1 MSMNLKTVIGPA
13 ALLLVIFLTFWL
25 RGNTARA
32 PEPVAFASVQ
42 PEVFGLGGT
51 LTDAWA
57 DFDGDGDPDRFVGF
71 NGEPSRLYKNNG
83 VAGFED
89 VAGAVGLTVTRAVR
103 TSAWGDFDSDGDADL
118 LLGYAGDAPVTA
130 LYRND
135 GGDGFV
141 NVAGEVGLEL
151 AEGTT
156 RQASWIDYDGDGDL
170 DLFVAM
176 RDRANQLF
184 RNDGSTGLSTFSD
197 VTAASGIGDTRR
209 TVGAVWADFD
219 QDGDLDVIVSNM
231 DGDANGLF
239 MQDAGFFIDVAA
251 GTPGAGGGRGLGDE
265 ALGTVRPCAVDFD
278 SDGWLDLFFANYGP
292 NELLRYDGAGV
303 WEPRGEALG
312 LAVDARFDSC
322 IWGDFDHDGTEDLF
336 VNGTVTGGVQYPD
349 HLFRRENSELF
360 IDVLPSSVADLALDH
375 GATWV
380 DYDLDG
386 DLDMSVTGA
395 SDDGAHALL
404 QNLLR
409 PEFAGHSLQVRV
421 LDQDGAATRTGAEV
435 RVYAAG
441 TDELLGLRLVDTG
454 SGYDSQSD
462 LPVHFGLP
470 GAQPVD
476 VVVTVI
482 GAGRHSTTIYRVDP
496 AEWRGRSLLV
506 RTSVVH

>member
-1 MSMNLKTVIGPA
+1 M
-13 ALLLVIFLTFWL
+13 
-25 RGNTARA
+25 
-32 PEPVAFASVQ
+32 
-42 PEVFGLGGT
+42 
-51 LTDAWA
+51 
-57 DFDGDGDPDRFVGF
+57 
-71 NGEPSRLYKNNG
+71 
-83 VAGFED
+83 
-89 VAGAVGLTVTRAVR
+89 
-103 TSAWGDFDSDGDADL
+103 
-118 LLGYAGDAPVTA
+118 
-130 LYRND
+130 
-135 GGDGFV
+135 
-141 NVAGEVGLEL
+141 
-151 AEGTT
+151 
-156 RQASWIDYDGDGDL
+156 
-170 DLFVAM
+170 
-176 RDRANQLF
+176 
-184 RNDGSTGLSTFSD
+184 
-197 VTAASGIGDTRR
+197 
-209 TVGAVWADFD
+209 
-219 QDGDLDVIVSNM
+219 
-231 DGDANGLF
+231 
-239 MQDAGFFIDVAA
+239 
-251 GTPGAGGGRGLGDE
+251 
-265 ALGTVRPCAVDFD
+265 
-278 SDGWLDLFFANYGP
+278 
-292 NELLRYDGAGV
+292 
-303 WEPRGEALG
+303 
-312 LAVDARFDSC
+312 
-322 IWGDFDHDGTEDLF
+322 
-336 VNGTVTGGVQYPD
+336 NGTVTGGVQYPD